1 MGGGAKLRTSLA
13 MAVLLLAAPAAP
25 ANGAIRLS
33 LDGLSFAPEDV
44 NITDNATV
52 ELYVIAETWGDV
64 SYYIYMTTGTGT
76 DYNDMD
82 WATSNIYG
90 SIAQP
95 VASANAGELAQVL
108 DANGW
113 YLQAESIPAQPP
125 EIMDGI
131 HFVTSVTA
139 IGNAGES
146 FTVGIT
152 DPNYE
157 YIIGD
162 CLTFNIIAD
171 TTQPSPDPMV
181 WATPPYATG
190 AMSIRMV
197 ATTASDPAGVEYY
210 FECTAGGGHDSGWQD
225 GTLYEDT
232 GLIPNAQYT
241 YRVKARDK
249 SGNHNETNWSVEG
262 SAATSLEGVIYVDD
276 DASPGGTGLSWETA
290 YKYLQDAL
298 VDANS
303 MAKPVEIWVAE
314 GTYKPDQGE
323 DANVTPDEQTETFRL
338 INDVAIYG
346 GFPSTGAREN
356 RNPNAYETILSGDL
370 NGDDEPNF
378 VNNDENSYHV
388 TTASDI
394 NETAVLDGFTIT
406 AGNAWGDVGGGMY
419 NEHSRATVRN
429 CKFNGNEASGGGG
442 MFNYYYSST
451 TLTNCV
457 FTGNSA
463 GSGGGMYNDGS
474 NPELVNCTF
483 NGNTGGGM
491 YNGSSSPTM
500 TNCTF
505 NGNTASYGGGMLNEQ
520 SSSPVMN
527 GCTFTSNTATN
538 NGGGMLNEQDSSPT
552 LDNCTFTGNEA
563 SVGGGM
569 CNYYSSNPTLTNCT
583 FTGGSA
589 GTGGGMYNNESN
601 PELVKCTFSGNT
613 GGGGMYND
621 DSSLTVTDC
630 TFSGNS
636 TGGNGGGMYN
646 FNGSSTVTNCTFEE
660 NRAYQFGGG
669 MYNSKSSP
677 TVTDCIFRGNDAG
690 VNGGGMHNESESSP
704 TLTRCTFSR
713 NTTGGNGGGMYN
725 YVDSSPTVKNCTF
738 SGNWAESHGG
748 GMYNYGNR
756 PTLTDGCTFS
766 GNLANWGGGMYNY
779 SGSPTLTGGCTFSGN
794 VAISGGGMYNRFG
807 SPTLDGCTFN
817 WNWTGVNGGGM
828 YNDDSSPTL
837 TYCTFS
843 ENRAHN
849 GGGMVNDDQSSPTM
863 TYCTFSGNSA
873 MYAGGMYNCDSN
885 PVLTKCTFSDNLA
898 GNDGG
903 GIYNDLSDS
912 TLTNCTFRVNSAFCG
927 AGMYSYDS
935 SPMVTNCVFSG
946 NAAASVGGAMH
957 NNGYNS
963 RPILTNCTFSGNSAG
978 ADGGGGIYNDSSD
991 PNIANCI
998 LWGNIDSGGYGE
1010 SAQIYNLDSTPVV
1023 NYCCVEGWTGA
1034 LGGTG
1039 NIGDDPLFKD
1049 ADGEDDIVGTQDDDL
1064 HLTAYS
1070 SCIDAGDNNSVPV
1083 DTVDLDGDGNTGE
1096 RTPLDLAGNA
1106 RFTDDPVTVDTG
1118 NHAPGYPKVVEMGAY
1133 ERYEF
1138 CGSEVYPY
1146 PPGDVSGPDG
1156 VQDCYIDFYD
1166 FAVWAAHWLEY
1177 TGPE

>member
-13 MAVLLLAAPAAP
+13 MAVLLLGALAAP

-33 LDGLSFAPEDV
+33 LDGVSFAPENV

-64 SYYIYMTTGTGT
+64 SYYIYMTTGTGI

-113 YLQAESIPAQPP
+113 YLQAGSIPAQPP

-152 DPNYE
+152 DPNYEYE

-241 YRVKARDK
+241 YHVKARDK

-262 SAATSLEGVIYVDD
+262 SAITSLEGVIYVDD

-298 VDANS
+298 VDTNS

-314 GTYKPDQGE
+314 GTYKPDQDE
-323 DANVTPDEQTETFRL
+323 DGSVTPGEQTETFRL

-356 RNPNAYETILSGDL
+356 RDPNAYETILSGDL
-370 NGDDEPNF
+370 NGDDEPDF

-388 TTASDI
+388 TTASDT

-419 NEHSRATVRN
+419 NERSRATVRN
-429 CKFNGNEASGGGG
+429 CKFNANEASGGGG
-442 MFNYYYSST
+442 MFNYYYSSP

-463 GSGGGMYNDGS
+463 GSGGGMYNS
-474 NPELVNCTF
+474 
-483 NGNTGGGM
+483 
-491 YNGSSSPTM
+491 SSSPTM

-505 NGNTASYGGGMLNEQ
+505 NGNTGGGMYN
-520 SSSPVMN
+520 SS
-527 GCTFTSNTATN
+527 
-538 NGGGMLNEQDSSPT
+538 SSPT
-552 LDNCTFTGNEA
+552 LDNCTFTRNEA

-569 CNYYSSNPTLTNCT
+569 YNSGSSPTLDNCTFTRNEASIGGGMHNESESSPTLTNCA
-583 FTGGSA
+583 FTGNSA
-589 GTGGGMYNNESN
+589 GTGGGMYNFNGSST
-601 PELVKCTFSGNT
+601 VIDCTFEGNRANQF
-613 GGGGMYND
+613 GGGMYND

-646 FNGSSTVTNCTFEE
+646 FKGSSTVIDCTFEG
-660 NRAYQFGGG
+660 NRANQFGGG
-669 MYNSKSSP
+669 MYDSNSSP
-677 TVTDCIFRGNDAG
+677 TVTDCIFSGNDAG
-690 VNGGGMHNESESSP
+690 VNGGGMHNEIESSP
-704 TLTRCTFSR
+704 TLTRCTFSG
-713 NTTGGNGGGMYN
+713 NSTGGNGGGMYN
-725 YVDSSPTVKNCTF
+725 DVDSSPTFKNCTF
-738 SGNWAESHGG
+738 SVNWAVSHGG
-748 GMYNYGNR
+748 GMYNYGNS
-756 PTLTDGCTFS
+756 PTLTDECTFS
-766 GNLANWGGGMYNY
+766 GNIAISGGGMYNY
-779 SGSPTLTGGCTFSGN
+779 GSSPTLTGGCTFSEN
-794 VAISGGGMYNRFG
+794 IAISGGGMYNRFG

-817 WNWTGVNGGGM
+817 WNWVSVNGGGM

-849 GGGMVNDDQSSPTM
+849 GGGMYNWDRSSPTV
-863 TYCTFSGNSA
+863 TYCTFSENSA
-873 MYAGGMYNCDSN
+873 MHAGGGMCNYDSN
-885 PVLTKCTFSDNLA
+885 PVLTKCTFSGNLTT
-898 GNDGG
+898 GDQGYGG
-903 GIYNDLSDS
+903 GIYNDFSDS

-927 AGMYSYDS
+927 AGMYNGYNSR
-935 SPMVTNCVFSG
+935 PMVTNCVFSG
-946 NAAASVGGAMH
+946 NAAAFVGGAMH
-957 NNGYNS
+957 NRDNS
-963 RPILTNCTFSGNSAG
+963 SPILTNCTFSGNSAD

-1010 SAQIYNLDSTPVV
+1010 SAQIYNLDSTPAV

-1049 ADGEDDIVGTQDDDL
+1049 ANGEDDIVGTQDDDL

-1070 SCIDAGDNNSVPV
+1070 PCIDAGDNNSVPV
-1083 DTVDLDGDGNTGE
+1083 DTADLDGDGNTGE
-1096 RTPLDLAGNA
+1096 RTPLDLARNA

-1156 VQDCYIDFYD
+1156 VQDCYIDFFD